1 MAWLT
6 PWPGNR
12 TLLRSLAPHD
22 LSVTYGQALH
32 GMAWHAMASFEPWPW
47 PGLGANFGQALGG
60 PWRTMNEMVRS
71 VQGVGKG
78 IVLFEI
84 ADESRQG
91 GAGLAVEGFVKLGA
105 YGAWFEVELNGWLSH
120 AVADRNEAGSR
131 VDHA

>member
-1 MAWLT
+1 MTWLT

-12 TLLRSLAPHD
+12 TLLRSLAPHG
-22 LSVTYGQALH
+22 LAITYGLALH
-32 GMAWHAMASFEPWPW
+32 GNSDTVPMVGGSDRPWA
-47 PGLGANFGQALGG
+47 GLADL
-60 PWRTMNEMVRS
+60 VRL

-78 IVLFEI
+78 VVLFEI

-120 AVADRNEAGSR
+120 AVADRDEAGSR
-131 VDHA
+131 VDYA